1 MDGQSSRQ
9 SVVFTA
15 AAEMEEGLKES
26 LDMKT
31 AISNESFG
39 PSEAL

>member
-1 MDGQSSRQ
+1 MDKAQE

-15 AAEMEEGLKES
+15 AAETEEGLKES